1 MCITASYGSMR
12 SPSKSACTSSSSK
25 SYAQSLRIAIASS
38 IPPSHA
44 SFFWKICMTT
54 RGQRS
59 SCNSVSRAWL
69 KYASVYQPARIFSAG
84 RSKISGWS
92 LVLVVCAMF
101 ELEAGGECCLR
112 DLELLR
118 RRLGRGEAVLELV
131 PRLRQRLGDEVLR
144 VARHPA
150 EDLRR
155 GGDCAD
161 LRGRARAFAQPVGR
175 EPGENVADGRR
186 CNQRSDEMATTPL
199 VLLGRPF
206 AMLVSADR
214 DVLGAVIGGELSPAQ
229 RERRGRERQEACEQL
244 LCRGADATRVANPAH
259 DERRGE
265 HRPDDTAGLHR

>member
-12 SPSKSACTSSSSK
+12 SPSKSACTSSSPK

-54 RGQRS
+54 RGRRS

-69 KYASVYQPARIFSAG
+69 KYASVYQPARIFSTG

-118 RRLGRGEAVLELV
+118 RRLGRREAVLQLV
-131 PRLRQRLGDEVLR
+131 SRLRKRLRERVAR
-144 VARHPA
+144 VARHPT
-150 EDLRR
+150 EDLGRS
-155 GGDCAD
+155 GDRAE
-161 LRGRARAFAQPVGR
+161 LRCGARLVAHTHGR
-175 EPGENVADGRR
+175 EPGEHVADGR
-186 CNQRSDEMATTPL
+186 CGDEW
-199 VLLGRPF
+199 
-206 AMLVSADR
+206 AD
-214 DVLGAVIGGELSPAQ
+214 E
-229 RERRGRERQEACEQL
+229 
-244 LCRGADATRVANPAH
+244 VA
-259 DERRGE
+259 
-265 HRPDDTAGLHR
+265 